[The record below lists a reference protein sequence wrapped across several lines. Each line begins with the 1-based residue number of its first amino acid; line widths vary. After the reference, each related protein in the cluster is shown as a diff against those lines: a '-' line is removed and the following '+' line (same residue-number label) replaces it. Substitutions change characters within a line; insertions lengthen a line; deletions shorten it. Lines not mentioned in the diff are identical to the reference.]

1 MPAIATPKTESVAFV
16 VVGYAAGKRGA
27 LRVAE
32 QMQRSSEGAAR
43 LRADRLMETGRV
55 LGVDVVRQECNP
67 DLGEYPEPEYLC
79 RLGRVP
85 ELD

>member
-1 MPAIATPKTESVAFV
+1 MATIAARETESVAFV

-32 QMQRSSEGAAR
+32 QTQCSSEGSAR
-43 LRADRLMETGRV
+43 MRAERLMESGRV
-55 LGVDVVRQECNP
+55 LGVDVVRQVCDPE
-67 DLGEYPEPEYLC
+67 LGEYPEPEYLC

-85 ELD
+85 EVD